1 MKKDCCLSFLF
12 QMTSKMKS
20 TIAKIDDQDNWDSL
34 SITSGLSDDYDML
47 SELANQ
53 DEEAAF
59 ISNHTGGLNDD
70 EQESVLSGSTIDRPK
85 QPVCLKFLINYE
97 SRSF

>member
-1 MKKDCCLSFLF
+1 MKN
-12 QMTSKMKS
+12 

-34 SITSGLSDDYDML
+34 SITSGLSDDYDLL

-70 EQESVLSGSTIDRPK
+70 EQESVLSGSTIDRQK
-85 QPVCLKFLINYE
+85 QMVCIKVFLLLSYVL
-97 SRSF
+97 FLVV